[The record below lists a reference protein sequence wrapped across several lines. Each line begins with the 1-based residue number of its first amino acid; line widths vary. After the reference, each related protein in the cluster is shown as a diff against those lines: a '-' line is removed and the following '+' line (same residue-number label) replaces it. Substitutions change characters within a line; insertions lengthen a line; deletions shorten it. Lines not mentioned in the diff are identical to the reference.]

1 MQNTVDVRSQICSKG
16 VSIFNRY
23 ACWLVVSDQNQG
35 DMLGERGQDFGYHDG
50 MDCSQLYSACLFRM
64 HIYIYFRS
72 GIGDAWK
79 RNGQETLRSQT
90 IFVRS
95 GIIINYIE

>member
-64 HIYIYFRS
+64 HIYQIRNWRCMEKKWAGNLEKPDYF
-72 GIGDAWK
+72 GEI
-79 RNGQETLRSQT
+79 
-90 IFVRS
+90 
-95 GIIINYIE
+95 